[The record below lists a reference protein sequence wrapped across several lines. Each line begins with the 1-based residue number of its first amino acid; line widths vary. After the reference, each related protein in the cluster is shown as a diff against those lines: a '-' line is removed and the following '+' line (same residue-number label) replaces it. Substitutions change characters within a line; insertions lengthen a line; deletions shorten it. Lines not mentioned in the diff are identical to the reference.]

1 MPSAGVFLAAFP
13 RIPGRIGTRAA
24 AMSESPRKNYRQ
36 VESSRSSLQR
46 RALAEWR
53 GVYVPP
59 DLRKF
64 EKRLSDLVPAVL
76 KKTGAAEIAGHTR
89 IADEWEAL
97 TGAFIAR
104 HSRPV
109 ALRRGTLI
117 VAVTQAAIRYDLER
131 RHKAG
136 ILTRLQERF
145 GPDLIRTVR
154 FQNG

>member
-1 MPSAGVFLAAFP
+1 
-13 RIPGRIGTRAA
+13 
-24 AMSESPRKNYRQ
+24 MSDAPRKPFRK
-36 VESSRSSLQR
+36 VEGARSTLQR

-59 DLRKF
+59 DLKKF
-64 EKRLSDLVPAVL
+64 EKRLADLVPKVVQ
-76 KKTGAAEIAGHTR
+76 KTGAAEVAGHAR

-109 ALRRGTLI
+109 ALRRGVLI
-117 VAVTQAAIRYDLER
+117 VAVTQAAVRYDLER
-131 RHKAG
+131 RHKES
-136 ILTRLQERF
+136 ILERLRSRF
-145 GPDLIRTVR
+145 GQDVIRGVR